1 MTPTSPLKL
10 SSGGLWGQG
19 ARKGSKGGK
28 EGRGREGRGGRRRR
42 GRMCVRGCLGS
53 GWGAGGVGKGSLA
66 LRMGGLGLSL

>member
-1 MTPTSPLKL
+1 MTPTSPSKL

-19 ARKGSKGGK
+19 ATKGSK

-42 GRMCVRGCLGS
+42 GRMCARGCLGS
-53 GWGAGGVGKGSLA
+53 GWGAGGVGRGSLA